1 MTKPNPRALCAAFA
15 MAALLATGA
24 CSKHDEGKPSGVPPL
39 PNAPAAPAPAAPAP
53 ERSSASPSGASAGGA
68 GPAQAPA
75 APASERSSASPSG
88 ASAGGA
94 GPAQGPDQKITG
106 QIVLS
111 PAMKA
116 HVAPTDTLYVVARR
130 LPDNPNVRGSLV
142 AVKKLTADKFPLDF
156 ELSAAD
162 MPFQNGAFEGDLE
175 LSVRDNKS
183 GDPIVRRKGDV
194 FGKLPKVR
202 VGAHAVK
209 LPLDQLQKEDESLA
223 GGQMGGGG
231 SLPPGHP

>member
-1 MTKPNPRALCAAFA
+1 MTKPIPRALRAAFA
-15 MAALLATGA
+15 LAALLAAGA
-24 CSKHDEGKPSGVPPL
+24 CSKHDEASKASGVPPL
-39 PNAPAAPAPAAPAP
+39 PNANALPPAAPAPAAPP
-53 ERSSASPSGASAGGA
+53 
-68 GPAQAPA
+68 QA
-75 APASERSSASPSG
+75 APAEK
-88 ASAGGA
+88 
-94 GPAQGPDQKITG
+94 PAPADPNAKITG
-106 QIVLS
+106 QIVLA

-202 VGAHAVK
+202 VGAHDVK